1 MRKKKMGL
9 ISADELKRWLDGFK
23 ETDNISPVYMRTLI
37 DSQPTVEAI
46 PVKWLEDYQIKEF
59 IKADPN
65 SVEFQRACGVGCAIE
80 AWRKEDEMR

>member
-1 MRKKKMGL
+1 MKQRLTDTNELMKL
-9 ISADELKRWLDGFK
+9 IPSEEMTSKLAVA
-23 ETDNISPVYMRTLI
+23 NA
-37 DSQPTVEAI
+37 PTVEAI

-80 AWRKEDEMR
+80 AWRKENATD